1 MVEKMK
7 GVRIGRGYLRNWGWK
22 PTWWGGVVR
31 FDLIP
36 RVPPSEW
43 QFHMQLT
50 DICTKDDQIVG
61 TKYSIDTNLW
71 FSSSLVDFI
80 RHLRPAFGCALLPRH
95 LYQGVFFRKAFY
107 SLKRSFWFTLLSFYN
122 FNLLAFLP
130 PRPPPFP
137 SSLLSRHSVLPRIG
151 WLVLVTFSIMV
162 MDNAPHTLLVTRYW
176 SWVVTGWRQRRALR
190 RG

>member
-1 MVEKMK
+1 MQITKKGSMKWGNRNEWRKTYVYGPAQRKMDC
-7 GVRIGRGYLRNWGWK
+7 GS
-22 PTWWGGVVR
+22 GVVR
-31 FDLIP
+31 
-36 RVPPSEW
+36 
-43 QFHMQLT
+43 
-50 DICTKDDQIVG
+50 VG
-61 TKYSIDTNLW
+61 FAIWGFAN
-71 FSSSLVDFI
+71 
-80 RHLRPAFGCALLPRH
+80 GCSVLPRH
-95 LYQGVFFRKAFY
+95 LCQGVFFRKAFY
-107 SLKRSFWFTLLSFYN
+107 SLKRSFWLTLLSFYN

-162 MDNAPHTLLVTRYW
+162 MDNAPHTLLVTRYR